1 LTREE
6 VKQKLSEYLDA
17 VDSLNTAR
25 QNLEALENQL
35 TGISIDYSN
44 ERVTSSQIS
53 FDRIG
58 DQVDQLAALRQA
70 FEERKQCALRLMQG
84 AVRLVNLCQT
94 AQRYN
99 VLCRRYIRGESWD
112 DIVTQLHY
120 SYSHVLRLHAEG
132 IDEIADRTENM
143 IVNES
148 K

>member
-58 DQVDQLAALRQA
+58 DQVDQLAALRDE
-70 FEERKQCALRLMQG
+70 FERRKQHALDLMHG
-84 AVRLVNLCQT
+84 AVQLVNLCQT
-94 AQRYN
+94 ALRYE
-99 VLCRRYIRGESWD
+99 LISRRYIRGESWEE
-112 DIVTQLHY
+112 IMSAMHY
-120 SYSHVLRLHAEG
+120 SYSQIFKIHADC
-132 IDEIADRTENM
+132 IDEIARRS
-143 IVNES
+143 ES
-148 K
+148 SE